1 MRKGQFV
8 ILTILFLVMIG
19 FGAAVCVIAG
29 NAYAEY
35 YDTKAQGN
43 VTVDV
48 KKRYITGSVGKID
61 LEDALTLT
69 GTVRSAAGISSI
81 IIEDMQE
88 NGLLCKVGDT
98 TTPDTV
104 IYKASDKTMKAGING
119 LIIGINKNVVSII
132 DYDSMHIVV
141 NYPAK
146 YIEMLRSFESV
157 TAEVNGEKKQLEL
170 LGIDATV
177 DYNGEF
183 SVEYLCPFRLVQG
196 EKVSVKVVVS
206 TISDAVVIP
215 KGFVQKDYAG
225 KTYIACGETAETTK
239 NIYVT
244 VGVESGENT
253 QLLDAEELVGKKIFV
268 PADRNRE

>member
-29 NAYAEY
+29 NAYTEY
-35 YDTKAQGN
+35 YDTKVQGS
-43 VTVDV
+43 VVVDV
-48 KKRYITGSVGKID
+48 KKRYIAGSVGKID
-61 LEDALTLT
+61 LEDALILV
-69 GTVRSAAGISSI
+69 GTVRSEEGFKSI
-81 IIEDMQE
+81 TIEGAQE
-88 NGLLCKVGDT
+88 NGILCNVGDIT
-98 TTPDTV
+98 APDTV
-104 IYKASDKTMKAGING
+104 IYKTDEKTVKAGING
-119 LIIGINKNVVSII
+119 LITGISNGTVSII

-170 LGIDATV
+170 FSIDAVV

-196 EKVSVKVVVS
+196 EKVSIKAVIS
-206 TISDAVVIP
+206 TITDAVVIP
-215 KGFVQKDYAG
+215 KDFVQKDYAG
-225 KTYIACGETAETTK
+225 NTYIACGETSDTTK

-244 VGVESGENT
+244 VGIESGEHI
-253 QLLDAEELVGKKIFV
+253 QLLNAEDLIGKRVFV
-268 PADRNRE
+268 PADRNKE

>member
-1 MRKGQFV
+1 MVYNIRKV
-8 ILTILFLVMIG
+8 I
-19 FGAAVCVIAG
+19 
-29 NAYAEY
+29 
-35 YDTKAQGN
+35 
-43 VTVDV
+43 
-48 KKRYITGSVGKID
+48 GS
-61 LEDALTLT
+61 
-69 GTVRSAAGISSI
+69 
-81 IIEDMQE
+81 
-88 NGLLCKVGDT
+88 
-98 TTPDTV
+98 
-104 IYKASDKTMKAGING
+104 
-119 LIIGINKNVVSII
+119 
-132 DYDSMHIVV
+132 
-141 NYPAK
+141 
-146 YIEMLRSFESV
+146 
-157 TAEVNGEKKQLEL
+157 KKQLEL